1 LRAKG
6 FYVHPW
12 PWWWS
17 LIGSMSTHGR
27 DDEAWLALCPP
38 MAVMM
43 KLDWLYVHPWPW
55 WWSLIGSMSTHGL
68 DDETWLALCPPM
80 ALMIKAGSPLEY
92 PRKDMCLFHVFKC
105 N

>member
-17 LIGSMSTHGR
+17 LIGSMSIHDR

-38 MAVMM
+38 MALMM
-43 KLDWLYVHPWPW
+43 KLD
-55 WWSLIGSMSTHGL
+55 
-68 DDETWLALCPPM
+68 LALCPPM
-80 ALMIKAGSPLEY
+80 ALMMKAWSPLEY